1 MSCNLFFISARSILK
16 IFANDR
22 LGIWENVACEW
33 VMNGNFGNLFCYD
46 HNQMMR
52 RYKIVK

>member
-1 MSCNLFFISARSILK
+1 MIYFSFESARSIIK